1 MVNALVSKAFEMPK
15 LLVDSLYGIFE
26 GETFNK
32 LLLLGPYPPTLVMK
46 LFSMLFFPLLEVAA
60 VD

>member
-1 MVNALVSKAFEMPK
+1 MSNVLVKPK
-15 LLVDSLYGIFE
+15 LLVESLCGIFV

-32 LLLLGPYPPTLVMK
+32 LLLLGPCPPAGVMK
-46 LFSMLFFPLLEVAA
+46 LLVSMLFFPLFEVAA